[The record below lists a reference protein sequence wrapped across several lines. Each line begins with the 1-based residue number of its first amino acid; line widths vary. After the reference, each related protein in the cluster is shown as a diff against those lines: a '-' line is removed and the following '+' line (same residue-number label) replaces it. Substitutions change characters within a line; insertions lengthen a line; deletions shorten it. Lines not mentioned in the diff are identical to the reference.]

1 MSIFWLVWDR
11 ANLRMGLML
20 MWSSLQMS
28 SGPNGVGCDQRSPQ
42 QFGCKPEQEWPAA
55 FGGALCSPAVGVLL
69 SPSCLRHRAGRLG
82 GSSQLSQS
90 FFSELHY
97 LSEFCGWQSRP
108 HATSCSRGCLANCL
122 PFPPVVWCTILTGID
137 PGSVTGSNDWKAA
150 MIRHH
155 QVQWSLLLT
164 SNISSSMPKS
174 RVIMT
179 W

>member
-1 MSIFWLVWDR
+1 
-11 ANLRMGLML
+11 
-20 MWSSLQMS
+20 MS

-42 QFGCKPEQEWPAA
+42 QFGCKLEQEWPAA
-55 FGGALCSPAVGVLL
+55 FGWLCAALLL
-69 SPSCLRHRAGRLG
+69 ASYYLLHVWDTEPGDLGDPPSQAR
-82 GSSQLSQS
+82 S